1 MATSKDCQDF
11 AKVFLTSMLAMTHD
25 MLNQKWD
32 KEAAHTLRAMVR
44 NLGQEKA
51 RVFGMP
57 WEAGIALA
65 EYALLTI
72 QVNGMTLAERERRE
86 AEASELEARARALRG
101 F

>member
-1 MATSKDCQDF
+1 MATSNDCADF
-11 AKVFLTSMLAMTHD
+11 AKVFLTSLLSMTHD
-25 MLNQKWD
+25 MLHQKWD
-32 KEAAHTLRAMVR
+32 KEAAHVLRAKVR

-72 QVNGMTLAERERRE
+72 QVDGVTLAERERRE
-86 AEASELEARARALRG
+86 AEASELESRARALRG
-101 F
+101 Y